1 MSRGD
6 LKARL
11 GVVLGGVWQRI
22 PDPAR
27 RLVVACLRPR
37 VPCGVLGLVADGE
50 GRLLFLEHRFRR
62 RPVLGL
68 PGGFLAA
75 GEEPA
80 AALTRE
86 LLEETGFR
94 LHGAPELF
102 DVYVEPSTRVL
113 VVVMSAHL
121 AQGSDG
127 PIAPSVEVSGGTF
140 LGPGDKDRLISGI
153 ERDLATRYWSHHPYS
168 AERERQG
175 P

>member
-1 MSRGD
+1 MLRAD
-6 LKARL
+6 LNARL
-11 GVVLGGVWQRI
+11 GGLLGRLWQRI

-86 LLEETGFR
+86 LLEETGYR
-94 LHGAPELF
+94 LRGAPELF
-102 DVYVEPSTRVL
+102 DVYVEPNTRVL
-113 VVVMSAHL
+113 VVVMSARL
-121 AQGSDG
+121 VEGSDG
-127 PIAPSVEVSGGTF
+127 PIAPSVEVSGGAF
-140 LGPGDKDRLISGI
+140 LGPGDTDRLISGI
-153 ERDLATRYWSHHPYS
+153 ERDLATRYWSHHPCS
-168 AERERQG
+168 ADRRRQG